1 MVGHLTAD
9 ATQNR
14 PITIALKGNREMFT
28 SRPIRR
34 AALWAACAFA
44 LTYSVAS
51 NADDMASFAT
61 AGYASGLHSMKLMH
75 KIDTDGDG
83 MVSKDEWLAFHEKV
97 FAMLDKY
104 KSGNVNAKEFISP
117 TGGDLSGIATGGFAR
132 GLRTKAMMHKIDTD
146 GDGMVSKAEWLAF
159 QEKVFATLDKNKNGN
174 VDAKE
179 FISSTGGDVASFAT
193 GGYAKGLRTP
203 EMMHK
208 IDTDGDGMVSH
219 DEYIAYQSKVFD
231 MMDTST
237 SHKGMLGKEE
247 MLATGGANT
256 H

>member
-1 MVGHLTAD
+1 MLTL
-9 ATQNR
+9 N
-14 PITIALKGNREMFT
+14 
-28 SRPIRR
+28 PIRR
-34 AALWAACAFA
+34 TVALAICAVA
-44 LTYSVAS
+44 LTAS
-51 NADDMASFAT
+51 FAAFADDMVSFAP
-61 AGYASGLHSMKLMH
+61 AGYASGL
-75 KIDTDGDG
+75 
-83 MVSKDEWLAFHEKV
+83 
-97 FAMLDKY
+97 
-104 KSGNVNAKEFISP
+104 
-117 TGGDLSGIATGGFAR
+117 
-132 GLRTKAMMHKIDTD
+132 RTPQLMHKIDTD

-208 IDTDGDGMVSH
+208 IDTDGDGTVSH
-219 DEYIAYQSKVFD
+219 DEYIAYQTKVFD

-237 SHKGMLGKEE
+237 THKGQLGKDAF
-247 MLATGGANT
+247 ATGGASS